1 MINASVLHELL
12 DFDFETGR
20 MFWKHRPSARPQ
32 WNSRYAGKE
41 AFTGSSCGYKQGSIF
56 GKLHQAH
63 RVIYAAAHGVW
74 PELIDHINQNRSDN
88 RISNLRVANKVLNA
102 HNSKMRVDNVSGVKG
117 VSWFKRNACWRAY
130 LTQGGRQIHLGYFP
144 SIEDAAAARSAAFQE
159 LQVG

>member
-1 MINASVLHELL
+1 MIDAKKLHELL
-12 DFDFETGR
+12 EFDFEKGR
-20 MFWKHRPSARPQ
+20 MFWKFRPDERSQ
-32 WNSRYAGKE
+32 WNSRYSGKE
-41 AFTGSSCGYKQGSIF
+41 AFTSNTDGYKQGSIF
-56 GKLHQAH
+56 GKLYLAH
-63 RVIYAAAHGVW
+63 KVIYAAAHGVW

-88 RISNLRVANKVLNA
+88 RLCNLRSANKALNA

-144 SIEDAAAARSAAFQE
+144 SIKDAAAARNAAFQE